1 MSLFLCVFTNN
12 RENESIYSMRKIIF
26 NEEQIKDMISLYV
39 NNIWGTR
46 QIGEKYSVSEKTI
59 NRVLKEN
66 KVKMDT
72 PGRRYFGGK
81 KTSDKKYYE
90 SNKKKISEYYSDW
103 REDKK
108 EHLKE
113 YQKKWREENRDKL
126 RKTKRDYQQHL
137 RDTDPLYKLISNF
150 RTAIYTVLKESNV
163 DKYGHYFDILQYTPE
178 ELITHLELQFK
189 DDMSWDNYGIWHVD
203 HKSPITSFDIREM
216 GDEEFMKCWSLDNL
230 QPMWGEENIRK
241 SNKIL

>member
-1 MSLFLCVFTNN
+1 
-12 RENESIYSMRKIIF
+12 MRKIIF

-66 KVKMDT
+66 EVKMDT

-90 SNKKKISEYYSDW
+90 SNKEKISEYYSNW

-126 RKTKRDYQQHL
+126 RKTKRDYE
-137 RDTDPLYKLISNF
+137 RNRKARDPLYKLISNF
-150 RTAIYTVLKESNV
+150 RTAIYQVLKESNV
-163 DKYGHYFDILQYTPE
+163 EKNKHYFDILQYTPE
-178 ELITHLELQFK
+178 QLITHLELKFK
-189 DDMSWDNYGIWHVD
+189 DTMTWDNYGEWHVD
-203 HKSPITSFDIREM
+203 HKLPITHFNIQEM
-216 GDEEFMKCWSLDNL
+216 GDSEFMKCWSLDNL
-230 QPMWGEENIRK
+230 QPMWGDENIKK
-241 SNKIL
+241 SNKLLN

>member
-1 MSLFLCVFTNN
+1 MK
-12 RENESIYSMRKIIF
+12 KIELNKEELDNILKMY
-26 NEEQIKDMISLYV
+26 NEELLGTHTISIKTGIS
-39 NNIWGTR
+39 
-46 QIGEKYSVSEKTI
+46 KPTI
-59 NRVLKEN
+59 NRILKEN
-66 KVKMDT
+66 NIIFR
-72 PGRRYFGGK
+72 PSGRRNIGGK
-81 KTSDKKYYE
+81 KVAD
-90 SNKKKISEYYSDW
+90 
-103 REDKK
+103 
-108 EHLKE
+108 
-113 YQKKWREENRDKL
+113 KKWRDSNKVYMSNKSKTWYEQNKEHRKEYIKEYHKNNIDKI
-126 RKTKRDYQQHL
+126 RKTKRDYERNRKA
-137 RDTDPLYKLISNF
+137 RDPIYKLISNF

-163 DKYGHYFDILQYTPE
+163 DKYGHYFDVLQYTPE